1 MQQEDLKKLLKKPGY
16 GLSGGIKGSIG
27 KSTLGDKDSRSGK
40 VGDLEPTAKLESLR
54 AEKLQVNYAG
64 KVRVRLKFFRR
75 RLADYS
81 RAISEKALVDCLQYG
96 GLIIGDSETEIWLID
111 EGQHKVETTAEERTE
126 IVLEYEAVDLDDLWV
141 KAAKNDLR

>member
-1 MQQEDLKKLLKKPGY
+1 MTCNDLKKLLKRPGI
-16 GLSGGIKGSIG
+16 GITSKIGKGS
-27 KSTLGDKDSRSGK
+27 LGAKNCSSGK
-40 VGDLEPTAKLESLR
+40 VGHLEPTAQLESLR
-54 AEKLQVNYAG
+54 AEKLQVNYSG

-111 EGQHKVETTAEERTE
+111 EGQHKVETNAEERTE
-126 IVLEYEAVDLDDLWV
+126 ITLEYEAVDLDEMWV